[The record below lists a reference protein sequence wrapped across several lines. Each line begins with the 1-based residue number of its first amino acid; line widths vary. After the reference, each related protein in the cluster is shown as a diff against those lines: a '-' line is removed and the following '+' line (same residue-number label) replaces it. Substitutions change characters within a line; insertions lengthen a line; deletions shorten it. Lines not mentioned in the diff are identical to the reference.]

1 MRRTKC
7 LCMFLIGL
15 MLWSS
20 SVHGQKNDL
29 AKHPDVASNIALL
42 EIWLKA
48 NMAYSGLPGVTVGII
63 HDQKVIYANGFG
75 YADVASKKPVVP
87 NSIFRIA
94 SHSKLFTSIAIMQL
108 RDKGKLRLE
117 DPVKKHLSWFDIQ
130 DAYPDDPQITIRHLL
145 THTSGLPRE
154 AGSGYWVDFE
164 FPTTPQ
170 VKNRLSQLQT
180 IFPSETQFKYSNLA
194 LTLAGEIVAIVSGQP
209 FAAYVQQHIIDPLG
223 MTSTSVVFPTAHKNH
238 LVTGYGRRMP
248 DGTRAALPFV
258 DAKGM
263 AAATGVSSSV
273 SDMARFVSWQFRLLE
288 SDTTEVLKASTLRE
302 MQRVHWLKPD
312 WESGWGLGF
321 SVEHK
326 KDRDLIGHGG
336 GYPGYLTYTHI
347 SPKEKIGVIVFT
359 NALDAQVVTISDRI
373 FEWVAAS
380 ITKAVKGD
388 KVEKPDPEWGKFE
401 GTYRT
406 VWTDSHVLILDGKL
420 ALIDPT
426 ASNPKPNALTLEP
439 ISENTFKMEGKGYG
453 TLGEPVVFELGPDG
467 KASRVKIGVNWANRV
482 SY

>member
-48 NMAYSGLPGVTVGII
+48 NMAYSGLPGVTVGIV

-94 SHSKLFTSIAIMQL
+94 SHSKLFTAIAIMQL

-164 FPTTPQ
+164 FPTIPQ

-194 LTLAGEIVAIVSGQP
+194 LTLAGEHD
-209 FAAYVQQHIIDPLG
+209 QH
-223 MTSTSVVFPTAHKNH
+223 
-238 LVTGYGRRMP
+238 
-248 DGTRAALPFV
+248 
-258 DAKGM
+258 
-263 AAATGVSSSV
+263 
-273 SDMARFVSWQFRLLE
+273 
-288 SDTTEVLKASTLRE
+288 
-302 MQRVHWLKPD
+302 
-312 WESGWGLGF
+312 
-321 SVEHK
+321 
-326 KDRDLIGHGG
+326 
-336 GYPGYLTYTHI
+336 
-347 SPKEKIGVIVFT
+347 
-359 NALDAQVVTISDRI
+359 
-373 FEWVAAS
+373 
-380 ITKAVKGD
+380 
-388 KVEKPDPEWGKFE
+388 
-401 GTYRT
+401 
-406 VWTDSHVLILDGKL
+406 
-420 ALIDPT
+420 
-426 ASNPKPNALTLEP
+426 
-439 ISENTFKMEGKGYG
+439 
-453 TLGEPVVFELGPDG
+453 
-467 KASRVKIGVNWANRV
+467 
-482 SY
+482 